1 VGEEEN
7 LTAKSLARQS
17 RGGLENPPSFL
28 HGCGINFGNDAVPM
42 INVILFVAVF
52 VTATRQSYAADKLVG
67 LHSAPAIS
75 QSLPW
80 IAKEAG
86 LFQKNNLDFDLVYI
100 QASAAATASLI
111 GGDAEVAV
119 TGAIG
124 IVRAYLQGMQDFV
137 FIGANKNILTHSIVG
152 RPDIKRPQDLKG
164 KRIGVFRFGSNN
176 HYFAVQALPRYGLDP
191 NRDVI
196 LRQTGGG
203 VGDIA
208 ALVNG
213 SLDAAVM
220 LSYGETAVAQG
231 FHYIVYGPDI
241 RIPYAATTFV
251 TRRPVVNRR
260 PQVLGQFM
268 RAMAEASKIFHTDSE
283 FTYKVLAKH
292 LRMDDRKVLEVSF
305 KNEVK
310 ALEPRLDLKPE
321 SLQAILDEVA
331 ASDPRAKN
339 VKPQQLIDRRYLD
352 DMEKSGLFENLWTGK
367 RKSS

>member
-1 VGEEEN
+1 MVEES
-7 LTAKSLARQS
+7 A
-17 RGGLENPPSFL
+17 
-28 HGCGINFGNDAVPM
+28 FGNNAM
-42 INVILFVAVF
+42 RIGNVIVF
-52 VTATRQSYAADKLVG
+52 VCLFTAATIDSYGAEKLIG

-119 TGAIG
+119 TGAVG
-124 IVRAYLQGMQDFV
+124 IVRAYLQGLQDFV
-137 FIGANKNILTHSIVG
+137 FIGGNKNILTHSIVG
-152 RPDIKRPQDLKG
+152 RSDIKRPQDLKG

-176 HYFAVQALPRYGLDP
+176 HYFAVQALPRFGLDP
-191 NRDVI
+191 SRDVV

-231 FHYIVYGPDI
+231 FHYIIYGPDI

-251 TRRPVVNRR
+251 TRRPFMNRR
-260 PQVLGQFM
+260 PQVMGQFM
-268 RAMAEASKIFHTDSE
+268 RAMAEASKIFHTDQE
-283 FTYKVLAKH
+283 FTYKVLSKH
-292 LRMDDRKVLEVSF
+292 LRIDDRKVLDASF

-310 ALEPRLDLKPE
+310 ALEPRLELKPE
-321 SLQAILDEVA
+321 GLQAILAEIG

-339 VKPQQLIDRRYLD
+339 VKAQQLIERRYLE
-352 DMEKSGLFENLWTGK
+352 DMEKSGLFESLWGS
-367 RKSS
+367 KSR